1 MVRGF
6 KSLSR
11 YHGAVAKQ
19 VTAAA
24 LPAEDTQV
32 QALPAPPKEIADE
45 KTAPVADI
53 DGPVAQWQSGGLF

>member
-11 YHGAVAKQ
+11 YHGAVAKE

-24 LPAEDTQV
+24 LYAEDAQV
-32 QALPAPPKEIADE
+32 QALPAPSEEIADE
-45 KTAPVADI
+45 KTGLVAYI
-53 DGPVAQWQSGGLF
+53 DGPLAQW